1 MGGAYGGGY
10 GNGYSPYNNDP
21 YNQPP
26 TLSHQIQNSTAPAFA
41 VMESLV
47 GAFTSLA
54 QLFESTYIATH
65 SSFFAMVGVA
75 DQLGGLKTY
84 LAQVLGVFSVL
95 RLGKRIVAWIKG
107 DRSAFSSSSTNPGNW
122 AEEWNWKIGRA
133 AGGPKDQGL
142 SPPNGPTG
150 SKRPSSKPLI
160 LFLLSSIGLPW
171 LMSKLI
177 KLLTRL
183 QEEKQR
189 AALGLAPG
197 TMLDATGRPVNV
209 NSNPNAAGGKAQ
221 GQPGTITFA
230 RALFPFEP
238 TAGHELALKRDEI
251 VAVMQRFEEGASSG
265 GKELGWWR
273 GRTRDGRTGWF
284 PGNYVSRA
292 SGAGGRERKH
302 RENPNHSERKLIR
315 SVHSGSVSPTWLG
328 GDSETE
334 RDYDQDRPEC
344 GSRSDVVGTSERR
357 IDCTSGPLTS
367 ATMANQDSKLYFY
380 ITAYPY
386 PFHIPDTC
394 ALTLKE
400 ETAAVHATTILPH
413 I

>member
-107 DRSAFSSSSTNPGNW
+107 DRSAFSSSTSNPGNW

-197 TMLDATGRPVNV
+197 TMLDATGRPVNT
-209 NSNPNAAGGKAQ
+209 NSNPNAVGGKAQ

-284 PGNYVSRA
+284 PGNYVSRT
-292 SGAGGRERKH
+292 SGAEAGKDSIG
-302 RENPNHSERKLIR
+302 ENQ
-315 SVHSGSVSPTWLG
+315 
-328 GDSETE
+328 TE
-334 RDYDQDRPEC
+334 P
-344 GSRSDVVGTSERR
+344 S
-357 IDCTSGPLTS
+357 
-367 ATMANQDSKLYFY
+367 
-380 ITAYPY
+380 
-386 PFHIPDTC
+386 
-394 ALTLKE
+394 
-400 ETAAVHATTILPH
+400 
-413 I
+413 